1 MIPKQKTEN
10 ILVRFKWN
18 PHHVPPPSFFGAQC
32 AGLQRAKKSWR
43 TGVMEP
49 THPKSRDSKDILLET
64 VAQIHGFHAFP
75 MFRSWTIFC
84 ERDDRFKNKSP
95 IPLDIMLACSQT
107 QFFAKK
113 TNKNKMWIGM
123 IFGDSIFGICISI
136 TWIYYI
142 YIYIVVSINGGTS
155 PGGNLPQSLWTY
167 PTAWHTA
174 YPTIPRTYP
183 KSKSPRHTGPHGQ
196 VFWLVSYFP
205 KGFGTFC
212 INLWMLYLRP
222 KCQSTHGTPWNDFL
236 TVQARGCNSHCRN
249 NIINL

>member
-1 MIPKQKTEN
+1 MFCNEVNGRHPEKMQWKN
-10 ILVRFKWN
+10 HLHHAVRMR
-18 PHHVPPPSFFGAQC
+18 SC
-32 AGLQRAKKSWR
+32 AWCDASMTWCVRNQSSVSQL
-43 TGVMEP
+43 
-49 THPKSRDSKDILLET
+49 
-64 VAQIHGFHAFP
+64 
-75 MFRSWTIFC
+75 IFC
-84 ERDDRFKNKSP
+84 LMFLSGWKSSV
-95 IPLDIMLACSQT
+95 CSMSYVWDHAHQRMHSPT
-107 QFFAKK
+107 QDCATRKP
-113 TNKNKMWIGM
+113 TLL
-123 IFGDSIFGICISI
+123 
-136 TWIYYI
+136 YYSCCFDF
-142 YIYIVVSINGGTS
+142 VCSTS

-236 TVQARGCNSHCRN
+236 TVQARRCNSHCRN
-249 NIINL
+249 NITNL

>member
-1 MIPKQKTEN
+1 MKK
-10 ILVRFKWN
+10 
-18 PHHVPPPSFFGAQC
+18 PPTSRRAYEIMRMMWCVNDVMRQEPEQC
-32 AGLQRAKKSWR
+32 F
-43 TGVMEP
+43 TV
-49 THPKSRDSKDILLET
+49 DILLN
-64 VAQIHGFHAFP
+64 VSVRLKI
-75 MFRSWTIFC
+75 MVSNRSAVCRTYEIM
-84 ERDDRFKNKSP
+84 RIKRMHSP
-95 IPLDIMLACSQT
+95 TQDCATRKPTLLYYSCCFDFVCS
-107 QFFAKK
+107 
-113 TNKNKMWIGM
+113 
-123 IFGDSIFGICISI
+123 
-136 TWIYYI
+136 
-142 YIYIVVSINGGTS
+142 TS

-249 NIINL
+249 NIINLETCSPCCFPHWHTNTSKHSGNSLPHNPQNLCYR

>member
-1 MIPKQKTEN
+1 MQRH
-10 ILVRFKWN
+10 VRSWMVRGGMPRDPTPAPSNLAVVKIRCCIAELLKI
-18 PHHVPPPSFFGAQC
+18 HHDTSPVAD
-32 AGLQRAKKSWR
+32 
-43 TGVMEP
+43 VMA
-49 THPKSRDSKDILLET
+49 HPKSILLYP
-64 VAQIHGFHAFP
+64 A
-75 MFRSWTIFC
+75 
-84 ERDDRFKNKSP
+84 
-95 IPLDIMLACSQT
+95 
-107 QFFAKK
+107 
-113 TNKNKMWIGM
+113 
-123 IFGDSIFGICISI
+123 
-136 TWIYYI
+136 
-142 YIYIVVSINGGTS
+142 TS
-155 PGGNLPQSLWTY
+155 LGGNLPQSLWTY

-249 NIINL
+249 NITNL